1 MKARIV
7 HVTVLLLSLIMLIAF
22 ITVAAVSKDT
32 YVISI
37 KDASWIYTKMNE
49 IASIETVLATGF
61 TPATFALY
69 ALTCLHVLKIRSQMS
84 MSSMGEIRLL
94 VSCACGFFYEMITIL
109 LFHYVLPNVN
119 IHEADYAICGTFW
132 GFIPGFNGI
141 MLLWLNKAFRN
152 RFFSLHWHSFDR
164 TTVVSLNPDL
174 RKLINANCLSGQ
186 NRLSGQA
193 ENKINTSTLTEQDNW
208 SAPIGQRRLVGANW
222 SETTGRRQLVRDD
235 WSAPTGQRRLV
246 GANWSET
253 TDHKRLMMCP
263 LFIHGEARPVD
274 RSTAAPML
282 EQAGARHSTRERHIP
297 FSLSNDRSTGWK
309 QRRRRNHVS
318 CNASHPATILRQ
330 NSISAQLMM
339 ITSANITVEAV
350 LSLIL
355 AVDRLQIICEI
366 WLSYLF
372 SICFVVSQM
381 TPYAGYVVTP
391 GQCSAMLDALK
402 LILTWFRK
410 QELL

>member
-1 MKARIV
+1 MANTTSFVYTLVYFLSDVLPFFSLLFWIAFLNYRVDLALKVIAGSSDLRKLSSYQIMAIIAFLECCQMTGNFTGGIMLIANTMFLEEIAFVFGNIILVTWLVLIFLRFVLALNRFVVITNIGILSFMKARIV

-141 MLLWLNKAFRN
+141 MLLWLNK
-152 RFFSLHWHSFDR
+152 
-164 TTVVSLNPDL
+164 
-174 RKLINANCLSGQ
+174 
-186 NRLSGQA
+186 
-193 ENKINTSTLTEQDNW
+193 
-208 SAPIGQRRLVGANW
+208 LV
-222 SETTGRRQLVRDD
+222 
-235 WSAPTGQRRLV
+235 
-246 GANWSET
+246 
-253 TDHKRLMMCP
+253 
-263 LFIHGEARPVD
+263 
-274 RSTAAPML
+274 
-282 EQAGARHSTRERHIP
+282 
-297 FSLSNDRSTGWK
+297 
-309 QRRRRNHVS
+309 
-318 CNASHPATILRQ
+318 
-330 NSISAQLMM
+330 
-339 ITSANITVEAV
+339 
-350 LSLIL
+350 
-355 AVDRLQIICEI
+355 
-366 WLSYLF
+366 
-372 SICFVVSQM
+372 CF
-381 TPYAGYVVTP
+381 
-391 GQCSAMLDALK
+391 C
-402 LILTWFRK
+402 
-410 QELL
+410 